1 MGIRAKKGWVIIML
15 ITLLLTS
22 LISEAVEARQ
32 VEGRGMWIVRNRLT
46 SPEKIRTFV
55 DLAAKCN
62 FNFLVVQICG
72 RGDAYY
78 NSQLLPRAEALSD
91 QPLSFDP
98 LQMTIDLAHDR
109 GLKVI
114 AWVNDI
120 FVAPFHA
127 NPVSQE
133 HIVHAHPD
141 WITYH
146 YNGKSL
152 LELDRNT
159 PGLEIEGM
167 FLEPGLPEVREHLV
181 ARYQEIVTKYDV
193 DGIHHDY
200 IRYPNPN
207 LGYHPRM
214 RAIFKEL
221 YDYDPLDLK
230 EKRREIKKE
239 AGIERYYELK
249 KAWDQFR
256 RDNVTHIVKDIYDAV
271 KRIKP
276 DVEVSAAVIGYYKS
290 AYESKFQ
297 DWKLWLESGYLDVAM
312 PMIYEPED
320 VIVNYMVD
328 QALAME
334 GEGVVF
340 IGLGAYKQLDNLEG
354 LVNKVNYARNKGAA
368 GVLFFD
374 YGSMY
379 DTEGYLTSLKEA
391 LFSEPADYPQVL
403 K

>member
-1 MGIRAKKGWVIIML
+1 MIML
-15 ITLLLTS
+15 TAFLLTS
-22 LISEAVEARQ
+22 LISGVVGARQ

-46 SPEKIRTFV
+46 SPEKIKTFV
-55 DLAAKCN
+55 DLAAESN

-78 NSQLLPRAEALSD
+78 NSQLLPRAEALRE

-98 LQMTIDLAHDR
+98 LQMTIDLAHDK

-120 FVAPFHA
+120 FVAPFNA
-127 NPVSQE
+127 NPVSKA

-152 LELDRNT
+152 LELDRNSI
-159 PGLEIEGM
+159 GLEIEGM
-167 FLEPGLPEVREHLV
+167 FLEPGLPEVRAHLV
-181 ARYQEIVTKYDV
+181 ARYQEIVTNYDI

-207 LGYHPRM
+207 LGYHPRT
-214 RAIFKEL
+214 RAMFKEL
-221 YDYDPLDLK
+221 YEYDPLDLR
-230 EKRREIKKE
+230 EKRQEIRKE
-239 AGIERYYELK
+239 VGIERFYELK

-256 RDNVTHIVKDIYDAV
+256 RDNVTEIVKEIHAAV

-276 DVEVSAAVIGYYKS
+276 DIEVSAAVIGYYKS
-290 AYESKFQ
+290 AYGDKFQ

-312 PMIYEPED
+312 PMIYETED
-320 VIVNYMVD
+320 VVVNHMVD
-328 QALAME
+328 QALTMQA
-334 GEGVVF
+334 EGVVF
-340 IGLGAYKQLDNLEG
+340 IGLGAYKLLDNLES
-354 LVNKVNYARNKGAA
+354 LVNKVNYARKKGAA
-368 GVLFFD
+368 GIIFFD

-379 DTEGYLTSLKEA
+379 DTEGYLTNLKEA

-403 K
+403 E